1 MFGFCSVGI
10 VWCQPDTSWTCN
22 TTNRQMSKKY
32 IMQDCIKRR
41 GNANFFACSHKKCLI
56 SQVPTTTCKMCE
68 ILPLEGEG
76 ISYGQKHD
84 KLRLKTIT
92 RKYWTVERMWWCY
105 FRAICL
111 YLFCCWSIRTSS
123 WLGRKKK
130 GQFLWL
136 FMAQPWSFELRLFV
150 PTQQQQQQQLGF
162 LLHHDSRFS
171 HLLFPSGP
179 EKNIIP
185 VRLDIIILLC
195 SNMPNPPLKS
205 GDWLHFFSSR
215 RGNSIAIQ

>member
-32 IMQDCIKRR
+32 IMQDCIKKR

-84 KLRLKTIT
+84 KRRLKT
-92 RKYWTVERMWWCY
+92 KYKEILNSWKNVMM
-105 FRAICL
+105 
-111 YLFCCWSIRTSS
+111 LFQGNLPLSLLLLINKNVFMTWQ
-123 WLGRKKK
+123 KEK

-150 PTQQQQQQQLGF
+150 PAQQQQQLGF

-171 HLLFPSGP
+171 HLRFPSGP

>member
-32 IMQDCIKRR
+32 IMQDCIKKR

-84 KLRLKTIT
+84 KLRLKTST
-92 RKYWTVERMWWCY
+92 RKYWRVERMWWCY

-123 WLGRKKK
+123 WLGRKKRVNFY
-130 GQFLWL
+130 GFLWL
-136 FMAQPWSFELRLFV
+136 S
-150 PTQQQQQQQLGF
+150 
-162 LLHHDSRFS
+162 HD
-171 HLLFPSGP
+171 HLNFDFLFPHSSSNSLVFYYTMIVVSHIFVFLP
-179 EKNIIP
+179 VQKKISSQFVLISLSCYVQTCPIP
-185 VRLDIIILLC
+185 
-195 SNMPNPPLKS
+195 P
-205 GDWLHFFSSR
+205 
-215 RGNSIAIQ
+215 

>member
-1 MFGFCSVGI
+1 MFGFCSVSI
-10 VWCQPDTSWTCN
+10 VCCHTRYILNLQHHQQ
-22 TTNRQMSKKY
+22 TNEQKIY
-32 IMQDCIKRR
+32 NAQDCSMKR

-56 SQVPTTTCKMCE
+56 SQVPTTTFRMCE

-76 ISYGQKHD
+76 ISCGQKHD
-84 KLRLKTIT
+84 KLRLKTST

-111 YLFCCWSIRTSS
+111 HLFCCWSIRTSS

-130 GQFLWL
+130 GHFLWL

-150 PTQQQQQQQLGF
+150 PAQQQQQLGF
-162 LLHHDSRFS
+162 LLHHDIRFS

-179 EKNIIP
+179 EIVLISLSCYIQTCPIP
-185 VRLDIIILLC
+185 
-195 SNMPNPPLKS
+195 P
-205 GDWLHFFSSR
+205 
-215 RGNSIAIQ
+215 

>member
-1 MFGFCSVGI
+1 MV
-10 VWCQPDTSWTCN
+10 
-22 TTNRQMSKKY
+22 K
-32 IMQDCIKRR
+32 
-41 GNANFFACSHKKCLI
+41 
-56 SQVPTTTCKMCE
+56 
-68 ILPLEGEG
+68 
-76 ISYGQKHD
+76 KHD
-84 KLRLKTIT
+84 KLRLKTST
-92 RKYWTVERMWWCY
+92 WKCWTAERMWWCY

-111 YLFCCWSIRTSS
+111 HLFCCWSIRTSS

-130 GQFLWL
+130 GHCLWL